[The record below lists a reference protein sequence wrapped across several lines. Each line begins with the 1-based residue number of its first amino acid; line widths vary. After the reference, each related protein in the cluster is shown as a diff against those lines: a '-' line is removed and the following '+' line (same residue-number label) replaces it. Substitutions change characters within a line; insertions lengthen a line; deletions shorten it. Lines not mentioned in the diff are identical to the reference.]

1 MNPVFFL
8 PESRSVTDQ
17 MRDTTPYQVLG
28 VTPDAS
34 PEELRHAYRRALRR
48 THPDTG
54 GDAESF
60 LTVQQAWQ
68 QVGTTAARRAY
79 DAAHAGERPAYDGAA
94 RPGRSAPG
102 GPGGARGGRPAG
114 NGHAAGSAP
123 GRVWTAG
130 ATAGG
135 TRAPRRARS
144 YGHPG
149 GWSRER
155 YLTLLREWV
164 GRGVAIED
172 PYEDRLVTSAPPEIR
187 HALADAQ
194 AEEAT
199 ARLLADLGS
208 AFTVWH
214 DVATG
219 RGNATWARDASAEP
233 TNPAKIDH
241 VVLGPTGLFVLQ
253 SEDWGAP
260 VTVKG
265 KKLLCPGL
273 PKGTRPMKELAQRA
287 RVARRWGVQLSALVI
302 VLDDDALG
310 TDLASLG
317 TKGSVARFVV
327 RRGAL
332 ADRLADGLPG
342 VPGLTAEDLFAART
356 SLQRAVQFV

>member
-1 MNPVFFL
+1 M
-8 PESRSVTDQ
+8 
-17 MRDTTPYQVLG
+17 LG
-28 VTPDAS
+28 VPPDAD
-34 PEELRHAYRRALRR
+34 PEALRRAYRRALRR

-54 GDAESF
+54 GDAEAF
-60 LTVQQAWQ
+60 LAVQQAWQ
-68 QVGTTAARRAY
+68 LVGTPAARRAY
-79 DAAHAGERPAYDGAA
+79 DAAHAGERATYDGAPH
-94 RPGRSAPG
+94 PGRASSRGAG
-102 GPGGARGGRPAG
+102 AGSGARGSS
-114 NGHAAGSAP
+114 NGHYAP

-135 TRAPRRARS
+135 TRAPSRARS

-164 GRGVAIED
+164 GRGVRIED
-172 PYEDRLVTSAPPEIR
+172 PYEERLVASAPREIR

-219 RGNATWARDASAEP
+219 RGNDTWARDASAAL

-260 VTVKG
+260 VRVQG
-265 KKLLCPGL
+265 KKLVCAGL
-273 PKGTRPMKELAQRA
+273 PKGTRPMKELARRA
-287 RVARRWGVQLSALVI
+287 RVAKQWGVRLSALVI

-310 TDLASLG
+310 VDLASLG

-332 ADRLADGLPG
+332 ADRIAGGLPG
-342 VPGLTAEDLFAART
+342 AAYLSAEELFAART
-356 SLQRAVQFV
+356 ALQRAVRFV

>member
-1 MNPVFFL
+1 M
-8 PESRSVTDQ
+8 TDQ
-17 MRDTTPYQVLG
+17 IRDTTPYQVLG
-28 VTPDAS
+28 VAPDAS
-34 PEELRHAYRRALRR
+34 PEALRRAYRRALRR

-60 LTVQQAWQ
+60 LAVQQAWRL
-68 QVGTTAARRAY
+68 VGTQAARRAY
-79 DAAHAGERPAYDGAA
+79 DAAHAGARAAYDGGAH
-94 RPGRSAPG
+94 PGSSAP
-102 GPGGARGGRPAG
+102 PGAGSGSRGRAAG
-114 NGHAAGSAP
+114 NGHAGAYAP

-130 ATAGG
+130 STAGG
-135 TRAPRRARS
+135 TRAPSRARS

-164 GRGVAIED
+164 GRGVSIED
-172 PYEDRLVTSAPPEIR
+172 PYEDRLVSSAPAEIR

-219 RGNATWARDASAEP
+219 RGNDTWARDASARP

-241 VVLGPTGLFVLQ
+241 VVLGPTGLFMLQ

-265 KKLLCPGL
+265 TKLFCPGL
-273 PKGTRPMKELAQRA
+273 AKGTRPMKELTQRA
-287 RVARRWGVQLSALVI
+287 RVARRWGVRPSALVI
-302 VLDDDALG
+302 VLDDDALA

-317 TKGSVARFVV
+317 TKRSVARFVL
-327 RRGAL
+327 RRRAL
-332 ADRLADGLPG
+332 ADRLAGGLPD
-342 VPGLTAEDLFAART
+342 VAPLTAEELFTART
-356 SLQRAVQFV
+356 ALQRAVQFV

>member
-1 MNPVFFL
+1 M
-8 PESRSVTDQ
+8 TDQ
-17 MRDTTPYQVLG
+17 IRDTTPYQVLG
-28 VTPDAS
+28 VPPDAS
-34 PEELRHAYRRALRR
+34 PEALRRAYRRALRR

-54 GDAESF
+54 GDADSF
-60 LTVQQAWQ
+60 LAVQQAWQ
-68 QVGTTAARRAY
+68 LVGTQAARHAY
-79 DAAHAGERPAYDGAA
+79 DAAHAGERAAYDGGAH
-94 RPGRSAPG
+94 PGRSAP
-102 GPGGARGGRPAG
+102 PGAGAGSRGRTAG
-114 NGHAAGSAP
+114 NGHTGAYAP

-130 ATAGG
+130 STAGG
-135 TRAPRRARS
+135 TRAPSRARS

-164 GRGVAIED
+164 GRGVAIDD
-172 PYEDRLVTSAPPEIR
+172 PYEARLVASAPREIR

-208 AFTVWH
+208 TFTVWH

-219 RGNATWARDASAEP
+219 RGNDSWARDASARP

-241 VVLGPTGLFVLQ
+241 VVLGPTGLFILQ

-265 KKLLCPGL
+265 KKLLCAGL

-287 RVARRWGVQLSALVI
+287 RVARRWGVRPSALVI
-302 VLDDDALG
+302 VLDDDALT

-327 RRGAL
+327 RRRAL
-332 ADRLADGLPG
+332 ADRLAGGLPD
-342 VPGLTAEDLFAART
+342 VAHLTAEELFTART
-356 SLQRAVQFV
+356 ALQRAVQFV

>member
-1 MNPVFFL
+1 M
-8 PESRSVTDQ
+8 TDQ
-17 MRDTTPYQVLG
+17 IRDTTPYQVLG
-28 VTPDAS
+28 VSPEAS
-34 PEELRHAYRRALRR
+34 PEALRRAYRRALRR

-54 GDAESF
+54 GDADSF
-60 LTVQQAWQ
+60 LAVQQAWQ
-68 QVGTTAARRAY
+68 LVGTQEARHAY
-79 DAAHAGERPAYDGAA
+79 DAAHAGERAAYDGGAH
-94 RPGRSAPG
+94 
-102 GPGGARGGRPAG
+102 PGGATSGSARAASRAAG
-114 NGHAAGSAP
+114 NGHAGGSAP

-130 ATAGG
+130 STAGG
-135 TRAPRRARS
+135 TRAPSRARS

-164 GRGVAIED
+164 GRGVSIDD
-172 PYEDRLVTSAPPEIR
+172 PYEARLVASAPREIR

-219 RGNATWARDASAEP
+219 RGNERWARDASAGV

-265 KKLLCPGL
+265 KKLHCTGL
-273 PKGTRPMKELAQRA
+273 AKGTRPMKELAHRA
-287 RVARRWGVQLSALVI
+287 RIARHWGVRLSALVI
-302 VLDDDALG
+302 VLDDDALT

-317 TKGSVARFVV
+317 SKGSTARFVV
-327 RRGAL
+327 RRRVL
-332 ADRLADGLPG
+332 ATRLATGLPG
-342 VPGLTAEDLFAART
+342 VAPLSAEDLFAART
-356 SLQRAVQFV
+356 ALQRTVQFV